1 MDLERIPVGHRNAMS
16 RPSNPNDDRR
26 LREQIEKAKID
37 TQYFRKKII
46 TMIEKNP
53 QKTFDQI
60 VLDMFDL
67 YNMQIK
73 IILKDIPEIMK
84 KP

>member
-1 MDLERIPVGHRNAMS
+1 
-16 RPSNPNDDRR
+16 
-26 LREQIEKAKID
+26 
-37 TQYFRKKII
+37 
-46 TMIEKNP
+46 MIEKNP

-84 KP
+84 NHESLVISYL

>member
-1 MDLERIPVGHRNAMS
+1 
-16 RPSNPNDDRR
+16 
-26 LREQIEKAKID
+26 
-37 TQYFRKKII
+37 
-46 TMIEKNP
+46 MIEKNP

-84 KP
+84 KPWKFSYKLLVMLYYLLDCSYMFDI